1 MLTVRADSTL
11 TTKTRSYKEFY
22 IRSTSNASHISRFT
36 LVNARIDTRLY
47 IFISIARFARRG
59 KEGICLIPSPSLAFY
74 YPHIL
79 PGLLMMKDNERWC
92 IHPGIPYS
100 TSDTFLSFESF
111 SKSNEEFK
119 RNELINYFAIE
130 FFGIG

>member
-11 TTKTRSYKEFY
+11 TTKTRSCKEFY

-74 YPHIL
+74 CPHIL
-79 PGLLMMKDNERWC
+79 PGLLMMKDNER
-92 IHPGIPYS
+92 
-100 TSDTFLSFESF
+100 
-111 SKSNEEFK
+111 
-119 RNELINYFAIE
+119 
-130 FFGIG
+130 